1 LGYFQVV
8 LFERY
13 GHFVLI
19 VGLTGGIGSGKSTVA
34 ALLARRGAVVVDAD
48 GIARQVVEPGGP
60 AYQPMIDR
68 FGPDIV
74 RPDGTLDRPRIA
86 KQVFNDADAL
96 ADLNAI
102 THPAIRDA
110 IGRQVMEHAGT
121 DHVVVLDVPLLTET
135 TSTSWGL
142 AGVIV
147 VDTPIEVAVERLVS
161 HRGLSEEDARARIK
175 AQMTRE
181 ERRNLADVVIDNSA
195 GQEALAV
202 EVERAWQWIREKQG

>member
-1 LGYFQVV
+1 
-8 LFERY
+8 
-13 GHFVLI
+13 VLI

-34 ALLARRGAVVVDAD
+34 ALLAGRGAVVVDAD

-68 FGPDIV
+68 FGQDIV
-74 RPDGTLDRPRIA
+74 RPDGTLDRPKIA
-86 KQVFNDADAL
+86 KQVFNDAEAL

-110 IGRQVMEHAGT
+110 IGVQVMEHAGT

-135 TSTSWGL
+135 TSKSWGM

-147 VDTPIEVAVERLVS
+147 VDTPTEVAIQRLVS
-161 HRGLSEEDARARIK
+161 QRGLPEEDARARIK

-181 ERRNLADVVIDNSA
+181 ARRKLADLVIDNSGGEA
-195 GQEALAV
+195 ALAK
-202 EVERAWQWIREKQG
+202 EVDQAWEWVKQKQG

>member
-1 LGYFQVV
+1 
-8 LFERY
+8 
-13 GHFVLI
+13 VLI

-34 ALLARRGAVVVDAD
+34 ALLAGRGAVVVDAD

-68 FGPDIV
+68 FGRDIV
-74 RPDGTLDRPRIA
+74 LPDGTLDRPKIA
-86 KQVFNDADAL
+86 KQVFNDADVL

-147 VDTPIEVAVERLVS
+147 VDTPIEVAIERLVS
-161 HRGLSEEDARARIK
+161 QRGLSEADARARIK
-175 AQMTRE
+175 SQMTRE
-181 ERRNLADVVIDNSA
+181 ERRKLADLVIDNSA
-195 GQEALAV
+195 DQEALAI
-202 EVERAWQWIREKQG
+202 EVARAWEWIEGKQG